1 MKNILLTTDL
11 RAETKRAFD
20 RAVKLALTM
29 EAKLHIL
36 HVCPLYSFSKKKKEI
51 ISLKQDAEEMI
62 KNSLAARKGIKR
74 LKTSIR
80 VVEGG
85 ETFAEIINH
94 AERIKAGLIVM
105 GIHGKVKLRDM
116 FVGTTIERVIRKG
129 IRPVLMVRDKPLND
143 YKNVLVG
150 TDFSAG
156 SKQALHVAIELSP
169 KSTFHLVHTYDL
181 SQVYFG
187 EGLGGYAE
195 YYIKNM
201 ENSIADLTD
210 EKLESFVKENKRV
223 LKKYNVESEKF
234 NFRKVKGEP
243 LACLLR
249 EATNVKSDLI
259 AIGSHGQPSLMP
271 YKIGGTARDI
281 LTTPPCDVLIAKGL

>member
-11 RAETKRAFD
+11 TAETKRAFD
-20 RAVKLALTM
+20 RAVKLATTL

-51 ISLKQDAEEMI
+51 ISLKQDAEDMI

-74 LKTSIR
+74 LKTSIT

-94 AERIKAGLIVM
+94 AEKFKAGLIVM
-105 GIHGKVKLRDM
+105 GIHGKVKFRDM

-156 SKQALHVAIELSP
+156 SKQAFHVAIELAR

-181 SQVYFG
+181 SQIYVG
-187 EGLGGYAE
+187 EGMGGYAD
-195 YYIKNM
+195 YYIKHA
-201 ENSIADLTD
+201 EDSIADLAN

-223 LKKYNVESEKF
+223 LKKYNVAPQKL
-234 NFRKVKGEP
+234 NFWKVQGEP
-243 LACLLR
+243 YSCLLR
-249 EATNVKSDLI
+249 EATKVKSDLI
-259 AIGSHGQPSLMP
+259 AIGTHGQAGLMP
-271 YKIGGTARDI
+271 YKLGGTARDI
-281 LTTPPCDVLIAKGL
+281 LSTPPCDVLIAKGL